1 MRDPARIE
9 KVLKRL
15 EEVWKKYPDM
25 RLAQLLGNI
34 FDHLPYYMEDEEF
47 IKVIETYYSNL

>member
-47 IKVIETYYSNL
+47 IKVIESYYSNL

>member
-1 MRDPARIE
+1 MRDIKRIPE
-9 KVLKRL
+9 ILAKLQKIW
-15 EEVWKKYPDM
+15 EKYPDM

-47 IKVIETYYSNL
+47 IKVIESYYSNL